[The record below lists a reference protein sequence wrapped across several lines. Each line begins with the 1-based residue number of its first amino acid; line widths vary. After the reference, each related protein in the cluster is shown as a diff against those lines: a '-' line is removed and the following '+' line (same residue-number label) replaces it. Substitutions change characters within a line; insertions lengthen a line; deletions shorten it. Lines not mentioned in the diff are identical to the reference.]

1 MAPRVREDENRS
13 EPGGPLSSVKSNG
26 KKKVSKNTGKK
37 LVQFGSWWWALPGLA
52 VVLAVH
58 YIATGYGAAYAF
70 TNFTGLGDFQWIGL
84 DNFARLT
91 QDPEVLGSIS
101 NTFVLGI
108 LYFLVVNI
116 LGLGFALALN
126 RTLKTRYLLRVVLF
140 LPVVLSSLAVSY
152 IWKFIF
158 EPTGPLNNIL
168 ASLGLPGDT
177 LWLADSK
184 TALWTVLTV
193 MIWQHIGIPMVIFL
207 AGLALVPQELE
218 EAAAIDG
225 ASAFSRFRLITLP
238 LIQPAIAIS
247 TTLSLVSG
255 LRVFDQVRALTGG
268 GPYGASETL
277 SSVVYKYTFEYSDY
291 GYGASLATVFAIVLA
306 AAAAIQL
313 FITRDR
319 SAK

>member
-1 MAPRVREDENRS
+1 MTPSNSTASSNEVTGGHSSSKR
-13 EPGGPLSSVKSNG
+13 PGRKPGFSSK
-26 KKKVSKNTGKK
+26 KK
-37 LVQFGSWWWALPGLA
+37 LVQFGSWWWTLPGLA
-52 VVLAVH
+52 TVLAVH

-70 TNFTGLGDFQWIGL
+70 TDFTGLGEYNWIGF
-84 DNFARLT
+84 DNFVRLT

-108 LYFLVVNI
+108 CFFLIVNV

-126 RTLKTRYLLRVVLF
+126 RTLKTRYLLRVILF

-158 EPTGPLNNIL
+158 EPTGPLNKIME
-168 ASLGLPGDT
+168 SVGLPGDT
-177 LWLADSK
+177 LWLADGK
-184 TALWTVLTV
+184 TALWTILVV
-193 MIWQHIGIPMVIFL
+193 MVWQNIGIPMVIFL

-225 ASAFSRFRLITLP
+225 ASVFQRFRQITLP

-319 SAK
+319 SGK